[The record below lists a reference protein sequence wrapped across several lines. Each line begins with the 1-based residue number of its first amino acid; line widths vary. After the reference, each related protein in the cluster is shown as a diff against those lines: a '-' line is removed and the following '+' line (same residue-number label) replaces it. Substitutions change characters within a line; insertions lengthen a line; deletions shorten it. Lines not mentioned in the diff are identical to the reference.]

1 MTLSWI
7 PRIIVLAPFA
17 ALAAPACAQSS
28 MQTGLASEVSKC
40 ARLAD
45 ARDRLACFDQVS
57 GQAPDLNATSQR
69 PAAPAIQT
77 PSPASPR
84 TPAPTGYGG
93 RQIMV
98 SDDHKGWTNREE
110 VSGLD
115 RSKTQI
121 ALLPAVEART
131 KSTLPQKAAIVVRC
145 REGKTD
151 FYVSFTDI
159 VDGMQPVKVDYRIN
173 DGSSRR
179 DVWQNSQDF
188 QGYGTWNSPRT
199 IPLLKELLSA
209 DELYVRGDAGAMGV
223 SEARFKLEGMAEAI
237 APVRQSCRW

>member
-1 MTLSWI
+1 MILSWI
-7 PRIIVLAPFA
+7 PRTIVLAPLA

-28 MQTGLASEVSKC
+28 MQTGFASEVSKC

-57 GQAPDLNATSQR
+57 GPAPDLNATS
-69 PAAPAIQT
+69 APAIQT

-98 SDDHKGWTNREE
+98 SDDYKGWTNREE

-199 IPLLKELLSA
+199 IPLLKELMLA